1 MMLDC
6 IDYNKT
12 FLSNPILKGMI
23 IIIII
28 CDKIVEYYESFLSTI
43 GLQHSVSILKE
54 NLLIYFQFLFCVE
67 VSFLYNL
74 RMEIRQSC

>member
-6 IDYNKT
+6 NDYNKT
-12 FLSNPILKGMI
+12 LLSNPILKGMI

-67 VSFLYNL
+67 ISFLY
-74 RMEIRQSC
+74 

>member
-12 FLSNPILKGMI
+12 LLSNPILKGMI
-23 IIIII
+23 III
-28 CDKIVEYYESFLSTI
+28 CDKIMEYYESFLSTI
-43 GLQHSVSILKE
+43 GLQHSVSILKG

-67 VSFLYNL
+67 VSFLY
-74 RMEIRQSC
+74 

>member
-12 FLSNPILKGMI
+12 LLSNPILKGMI
-23 IIIII
+23 III
-28 CDKIVEYYESFLSTI
+28 CDKIMECYESFLSTI

-67 VSFLYNL
+67 VSFLY
-74 RMEIRQSC
+74 